1 MRDFI
6 IQFPHFFII
15 INHYRMSVTELI
27 SLFFPLHH
35 SVLLH
40 YKALGRGL
48 RNVNRENRIDGR
60 ASCSKK
66 MHSFQVRV
74 FGFDGKGRIG
84 KGRISKGERKA
95 PQWACQ
101 HSMCPLIH
109 CSTDPFSHV
118 CLHHLVSQVSTETY
132 KVDLNCSLASA
143 VRNFTK

>member
-95 PQWACQ
+95 PQ
-101 HSMCPLIH
+101 
-109 CSTDPFSHV
+109 
-118 CLHHLVSQVSTETY
+118 
-132 KVDLNCSLASA
+132 
-143 VRNFTK
+143 